1 MRKLLIQL
9 LMKRLL
15 ILRMSSLATRF
26 KEKKAIFLL
35 YRKLS
40 MYSLYN
46 LLYIKGHH
54 YRMMLFFIQ

>member
-1 MRKLLIQL
+1 
-9 LMKRLL
+9 MKRLL

-35 YRKLS
+35 YRKLR